1 MALLDDPVQT
11 TANYARTMEQ
21 CLDLARTLGRTVKLP
36 ATNELQLDIDSEE
49 ELNGFRARFARLK
62 KILGESPVTGEERA
76 EPVGGEATW
85 TKRPSPS
92 GKPGRYHVTVTLP
105 REVRTHVERIVLQA
119 VLGSD
124 PMREVLNFRRWQH
137 GDEQPTLFFE
147 IEDDAKKV
155 DPEIEALLR

>member
-21 CLDLARTLGRTVKLP
+21 CLELAKTLGRTVKLP
-36 ATNELQLDIDSEE
+36 AANELQLDIDSEE

-62 KILGESPVTGEERA
+62 KILGRDPEKILGRDPGDRR
-76 EPVGGEATW
+76 GGEATW
-85 TKRPSPS
+85 TKAPSPS

-105 REVRTHVERIVLQA
+105 RVGMTHVERIVLQA

-124 PMREVLNFRRWQH
+124 PMREVLNFRRWQY

-147 IEDDAKKV
+147 LEDDQ
-155 DPEIEALLR
+155 